1 MLKLRLKRFGRK
13 KHPSY
18 RIVVIDSKKR
28 RNGKAIAEVG
38 FYDPIMN
45 KTKIKTTIIL
55 QKLHQGMKATK
66 TVQLILQKYKILP

>member
-18 RIVVIDSKKR
+18 RIVIIDSKKR
-28 RNGKAIAEVG
+28 RNGRSIAEVG
-38 FYDPIMN
+38 FYDPIAD
-45 KTKIKTTIIL
+45 KTKIKTNIIS

-66 TVQLILQKYKILP
+66 IVKLILQKYKVLL